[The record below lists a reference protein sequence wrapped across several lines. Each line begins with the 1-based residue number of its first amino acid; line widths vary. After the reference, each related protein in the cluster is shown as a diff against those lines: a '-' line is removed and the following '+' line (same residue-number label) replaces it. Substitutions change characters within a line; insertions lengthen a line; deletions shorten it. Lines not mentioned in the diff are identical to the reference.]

1 MINIEDVKRLTLGPN
16 ELLIFQVRGTL
27 TSIALVDLRDNI
39 SKIPA
44 LKNKTMVVDDSV
56 TLTVLAAEEVKARA
70 A

>member
-1 MINIEDVKRLTLGPN
+1 VINIEDVKRLTLGPN